1 MKIIASAALLLVA
14 VLSGVQEPHTASD
27 PSAAHP
33 AAAQQSASEM
43 VPDVYSIP
51 VHVDRMVILRLKFD
65 TDLLAGIERMTK
77 QENIRNGVIVS
88 GIGSVRGYQ
97 IDQVTS
103 RDLPSKTTVESNP
116 TSPAEL
122 VGMNGYIIGGRVHA
136 HITLAT
142 PEKAIA
148 GHLQQN
154 TRVLTCAIVTIAV
167 MNDANFARIDDQTY
181 R

>member
-1 MKIIASAALLLVA
+1 MVK
-14 VLSGVQEPHTASD
+14 
-27 PSAAHP
+27 
-33 AAAQQSASEM
+33 QQ
-43 VPDVYSIP
+43 D
-51 VHVDRMVILRLKFD
+51 
-65 TDLLAGIERMTK
+65 
-77 QENIRNGVIVS
+77 IRNGVILS

-97 IDQVTS
+97 IDQVS
-103 RDLPSKTTVESNP
+103 SHDLPSKTTVESNP

-122 VGMNGYIIGGRVHA
+122 VSMNGYVIDGRVHA

-142 PEKAIA
+142 PDKAIA

-167 MNDANFARIDDQTY
+167 MNDADFKRIDDQTY